1 METLNTFTIDMTRE
15 KGERFR
21 LNGEPIDTS
30 NMNSMDI
37 HIESGEVSIQTTE
50 TKVMKLGGVQ
60 AWQNV
65 YSRLLFPL

>member
-30 NMNSMDI
+30 KILTMDI

-50 TKVMKLGGVQ
+50 TKVMKLGGV
-60 AWQNV
+60 
-65 YSRLLFPL
+65 

>member
-1 METLNTFTIDMTRE
+1 METLNTFAIDMTRE

-30 NMNSMDI
+30 QILTMDI

-50 TKVMKLGGVQ
+50 TKVMKLGGE
-60 AWQNV
+60 
-65 YSRLLFPL
+65 